1 MAPAV
6 SGLAYHPAP
15 LKKHDWCL
23 ERFEIPDLMQAA
35 ASLCYSRQKIGRAAT
50 IVWPGRVDPGLQEPA
65 LVFSVSNPVF
75 RCVMSMVR
83 FISLACL
90 LCASMWTSQT
100 QAQAPIS
107 APKQAALPGAAT
119 SAPANPLLQQFG
131 LNADECPGFARLA
144 TDYRTKFSAPMKAW
158 AEQKLTGLRA
168 KRVIYPFSGADV
180 VTALALFPKVE
191 HLTLVADQWPEYA
204 GSKQAL
210 PGQVAKE
217 CATMSY
223 FARYGYFRTND
234 LEGKNSVKPRFI
246 KLLLYS
252 IALSDAKVNAVDY
265 LMVGPDGAAV
275 AHSALQGI
283 KPDGLRLM
291 VTQAQ
296 GRQIKLD
303 YVRMDLSNNGLH
315 PGKPMHAFMSS
326 QMDDTVLIKSASH
339 LLQKP
344 YFSALAQL
352 ILERSAHLVQDE
364 TGLDI
369 EPFRQVFNIR
379 SYGKFHAPH
388 PLWHNSA
395 SGQRLIRYLQDQP
408 SLEPL
413 PFTIGYEKPSG
424 SVLLVGSRKRH

>member
-1 MAPAV
+1 MTKQLTLATRLVFIVRVLAVALWSGQALAQVPSALPKDPSAAV
-6 SGLAYHPAP
+6 SA
-15 LKKHDWCL
+15 
-23 ERFEIPDLMQAA
+23 
-35 ASLCYSRQKIGRAAT
+35 
-50 IVWPGRVDPGLQEPA
+50 
-65 LVFSVSNPVF
+65 
-75 RCVMSMVR
+75 
-83 FISLACL
+83 
-90 LCASMWTSQT
+90 
-100 QAQAPIS
+100 
-107 APKQAALPGAAT
+107 GAAH
-119 SAPANPLLQQFG
+119 SLLQQFA
-131 LNADECPGFARLA
+131 LTDQECPAFAKLA
-144 TDYRTKFSAPMKAW
+144 TEYRTRFSSPMTAW
-158 AEQKLTGLRA
+158 AEQKLPALQTKKL
-168 KRVIYPFSGADV
+168 VYPFSGADA
-180 VTALALFPKVE
+180 VTAMTLFPRVE
-191 HLTLVADQWPEYA
+191 HLILVAEQWPEYLA
-204 GSKQAL
+204 GGRAA
-210 PGQVAKE
+210 PGQAAKE

-223 FARYGYFRTND
+223 FARYGYFRTHD

-252 IALSDAKVNAVDY
+252 MALSDAKVNSMEY
-265 LMVGPDGAAV
+265 LVVRPDGVAV
-275 AHSALQGI
+275 AHPSAQGI